1 MDAGPPTARPTPAA
15 REATSRHH
23 RRARRDRGADTRA
36 RLIEA
41 ALDVFGRLGFEGAGT
56 RQIAK
61 EADANLAAIVYH
73 FGSKEALHIAV
84 AEHIVARVRER
95 IGASIAAAATA
106 EATATPEGARLA
118 LANLIANFV
127 DVLLGDA
134 DAERWARFIIREQLQ
149 PTAAFDVIFG
159 FMGPAHGIGTRLV
172 ATILGRPEDE
182 EARIRTFTI
191 IGQVMVF
198 RVAQT
203 LALRRLG
210 WSEIGAAERAR
221 IKRIVTAQTMAL
233 LDAEREA

>member
-1 MDAGPPTARPTPAA
+1 MDAEPAA
-15 REATSRHH
+15 RAMPAPREATSRHH

-41 ALDVFGRLGFEGAGT
+41 ALDVFGRLGFEGAST

-95 IGASIAAAATA
+95 IGASIAAAATL
-106 EATATPEGARLA
+106 EATATPEGARIA

-210 WSEIGAAERAR
+210 WREIGAAERAT

-233 LDAEREA
+233 LDAERLT